1 MDTPEKYVC
10 ETPGT
15 KGLLEQ
21 RFASFV
27 GSVPEQCSEHIRMWL
42 LWLWL
47 DDMSA

>member
-27 GSVPEQCSEHIRMWL
+27 GSVPEQCDPETRKWL
-42 LWLWL
+42 F
-47 DDMSA
+47 

>member
-10 ETPGT
+10 EVAEI

-21 RFASFV
+21 RFESFV
-27 GSVPEQCSEHIRMWL
+27 GSAPEQCSEHIRMWL